1 MKGGSSR
8 CRSYGARVELWARV
22 YKPVASNGALEG
34 SNMRRVEC

>member
-1 MKGGSSR
+1 MKGGSST

-22 YKPVASNGALEG
+22 YKRVAPNGALEG